1 MHRLTRRVRFSV
13 NPFLSEQLEGANS
26 FSSKPVGEGLA
37 IFFEL
42 SIELADTVEPATGF
56 IVNVSDIDK
65 IVRNNVV
72 PVFINSVQEYYHQT
86 KHISL
91 STIIELMKSSYEKL
105 KNKFGTAKI
114 SNLTLN
120 LNPFRK
126 VTLKSEDMNM
136 IYFSEKFEF
145 AATHKLWNENF
156 TEEQNLE
163 IFGKCANP
171 TSHGHNYI
179 VEVTIKMPADRSGF
193 KISDFEQMV
202 DSELIKI
209 VDHKNLNLDVE
220 RFKKTN
226 PTVENITTFAWEK
239 LIGKFDNQLL
249 HCVTIWESD
258 RTYCSYYG

>member
-13 NPFLSEQLEGANS
+13 NPFISEQSEGFNS
-26 FSSKPVGEGLA
+26 FSSKPNGEGLA

-42 SIELADTVEPATGF
+42 SIELVDNVEPATGF
-56 IVNVSDIDK
+56 VVNVSDIDK
-65 IVRNNVV
+65 IVRNNAL
-72 PVFINSVQEYYHQT
+72 PVFVNSVKEYYQKG
-86 KHISL
+86 KHISM
-91 STIIELMKSSYEKL
+91 SAIIEILKLSYERL
-105 KNKFGTAKI
+105 KDEFGTAKI
-114 SNLTLN
+114 NRLILN

-126 VTLKSEDMNM
+126 VILKSEDMDM
-136 IYFSEKFEF
+136 VYFSEIFEF

-156 TEEQNLE
+156 TEEKNLE

-179 VEVTIKMPADRSGF
+179 VEVTIKIPADRSGF
-193 KISDFEQMV
+193 KIGDFERIV
-202 DSELIKI
+202 DTELIKE
-209 VDHKNLNLDVE
+209 VDHKNLNTDVE

-239 LIGKFDNQLL
+239 LIGKLDNKLL
-249 HCVTIWESD
+249 HCVTVWESD